1 LRASKKS
8 GTAAVIYVIGGVV
21 FISGGVAILVLGEA
35 ANRTLMYLAAALIIG
50 YGVWVIVRT
59 LRRR

>member
-1 LRASKKS
+1 VGKAIRRAHRS
-8 GTAAVIYVIGGVV
+8 A
-21 FISGGVAILVLGEA
+21 GGVAILVLGEA
-35 ANRTLMYLAAALIIG
+35 ANRTPMYLAAALIIG